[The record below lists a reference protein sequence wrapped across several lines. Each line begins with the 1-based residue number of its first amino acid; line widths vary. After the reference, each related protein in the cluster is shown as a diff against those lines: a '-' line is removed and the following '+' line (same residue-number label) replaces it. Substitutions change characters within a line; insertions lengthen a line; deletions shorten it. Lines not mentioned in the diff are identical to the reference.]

1 VSAHADGTKRP
12 YDALR
17 KIIGPLAAPLYG
29 AVVGWRNRRF
39 DRGIGVRRVPLPVV
53 SVGNLT
59 VGGTGKTPFV
69 MWLCRELG
77 ERGVKPAIALRGY
90 GSAATGGRSD
100 EAEEYR
106 AALPDVPVI
115 VSPDRH
121 AGITAFLAG
130 GGLADVVVLDDGFQH
145 RRLHRGLDIVLID
158 AQAGTLTDRLL
169 PMGDLREGVS
179 SLRRAGVVVLSH
191 ADGPAE
197 CASLQGLVD
206 PRAVVV
212 SAAYRWEG
220 VSVCATGDGAET
232 FEPVSWLAGRRVV
245 LLCGIG
251 RPQRFIDA
259 ARDAGADVVGTV
271 VLADHAP
278 VTGAAVQ
285 RVRELSSA
293 GGADVVLTTEKDL
306 ARMEQL
312 PEGLRGLTLA
322 APRVQ
327 LSLDR
332 PDALLQEVLRT
343 VRGGG
348 SRPANR

>member
-1 VSAHADGTKRP
+1 MSGPSDGTRRP

-17 KIIGPLAAPLYG
+17 KAIGPLAAPVYG

-39 DRGIGVRRVPLPVV
+39 DRGIGVRRVPVPVV

-77 ERGVKPAIALRGY
+77 ARGLKPAIAMRGY
-90 GSAATGGRSD
+90 GSAASGGRSD

-106 AALPDVPVI
+106 TALPDVPVI
-115 VSPDRH
+115 VNPDRY
-121 AGITAFLAG
+121 AGIMAFLAEG
-130 GGLADVVVLDDGFQH
+130 GAADVVVLDDGFQH
-145 RRLHRGLDIVLID
+145 RQLHRDLDIVLID

-169 PMGDLREGVS
+169 PAGDLREGVS
-179 SLRRAGVVVLSH
+179 SLRRAGVIVLSH
-191 ADGPAE
+191 ADGQHVSTP
-197 CASLQGLVD
+197 LQGLVK
-206 PRAVVV
+206 PSAVAV

-220 VSVCATGDGAET
+220 VSVCAPGDGGET

-259 ARDAGADVVGTV
+259 AGHAGAEIVGAV

-278 VTGAAVQ
+278 FTGTVVQ
-285 RVRELSSA
+285 RVNALA
-293 GGADVVLTTEKDL
+293 TAQNVGVVLTTEKDL
-306 ARMEQL
+306 ARMDQL
-312 PEGLRGLTLA
+312 PEGWKALTVA

-327 LSLDR
+327 LSIDR
-332 PDALLQEVLRT
+332 PDLLMQKVVGA
-343 VRGGG
+343 VRAGA
-348 SRPANR
+348 SRSIER